1 VWLGSAD
8 RASFYQLKSMLQGVV
23 ARGTAAAMRDLAP
36 YIAGKT
42 GTSEDE
48 NDAWFAGFS
57 NDVTVVVWVGYDNGN
72 GRRTLGGGETGGH
85 VAVPIFR
92 RIIEAS
98 WADYAPRAP
107 LAPPSAE
114 ARRNL
119 VLMPVDLA
127 SGSRA
132 TQRGP
137 GTIIEAFRREPDG
150 QVDDT
155 QYRIV
160 SELDAST
167 MYPRDDDQQ
176 QGYPYG
182 QQGNGYYGNNNGQ
195 PYQVVPPNPY
205 YNNGNRGLFGG
216 LFNNNP
222 PPPPQPRVPGQA
234 VRPPS
239 DRQYDNQGSTERR
252 FDPDYFWNNRTN

>member
-1 VWLGSAD
+1 
-8 RASFYQLKSMLQGVV
+8 
-23 ARGTAAAMRDLAP
+23 MRDLAP

-57 NDVTVVVWVGYDNGN
+57 NEVTVVVWVGYDNGSGD

-92 RIIEAS
+92 QIIEAS
-98 WADYAPRAP
+98 WADYAPRTP

-127 SGSRA
+127 SGSRV

-137 GTIIEAFRREPDG
+137 GTITEAFRRDADG

-167 MYPRDDDQQ
+167 MNPGGDDQ

-182 QQGNGYYGNNNGQ
+182 QQGNGYYGNNGQPYYNNNGQ
-195 PYQVVPPNPY
+195 PYQVVPQNPY
-205 YNNGNRGLFGG
+205 YNNSNRGLFGG
-216 LFNNNP
+216 WFNNNNA
-222 PPPPQPRVPGQA
+222 PPPPQVRVPGQA
-234 VRPPS
+234 APVRPAERMPPA
-239 DRQYDNQGSTERR
+239 RPYDNQGSTERR
-252 FDPDYFWNNRTN
+252 YDPDYFWNNRTN